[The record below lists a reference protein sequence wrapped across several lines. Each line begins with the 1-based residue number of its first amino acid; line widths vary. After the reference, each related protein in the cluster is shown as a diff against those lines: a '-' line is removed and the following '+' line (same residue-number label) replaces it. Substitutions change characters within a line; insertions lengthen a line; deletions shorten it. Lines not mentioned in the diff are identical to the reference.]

1 MKRSSAMRNLP
12 SISES
17 LLLCPQPWRLPIDQ
31 RILIM
36 MMIMIMMISGY

>member
-17 LLLCPQPWRLPIDQ
+17 PLLCPQPWRLPIDL
-31 RILIM
+31 RIL
-36 MMIMIMMISGY
+36 IMMISGY